1 CLAEA
6 NNIELLLEFLDSNNT
21 LASKRSMLLATLCVL
36 IHDNVPDGEQND
48 SDINIEVA
56 NRVSG
61 ELKKRIELFVELDTS
76 LIMDYIKELAYPQIG
91 VPLAGM

>member
-1 CLAEA
+1 EA

-36 IHDNVPDGEQND
+36 IHDNVPDDEQDD

-56 NRVSG
+56 NRVAG